1 VIRLD
6 GRDAM
11 AYYHRGL
18 VWSAKEQYESAIG
31 DFDRAIALD
40 STMSFA
46 YRDRGQARAA
56 RREYDAAIAD
66 YDQAV
71 RLAPGSARAYYQRGL
86 ARVEIKQFDKALA
99 DYDAAIRLDSKSDD
113 VYLSRAWLLASC
125 PNAGLHDPKKAVES
139 ATKACELTGWHEPH
153 DLGGLAAV
161 YAEAGNVA
169 AALKWHSKALELL
182 TAEGKSGTGELFL
195 LRDH

>member
-18 VWSAKEQYESAIG
+18 VWAAKAQYGSAIR

-40 STMSFA
+40 RTMSFA

-56 RREYDAAIAD
+56 RKEYDAAIAD
-66 YDQAV
+66 YGQAI
-71 RLAPGSARAYYQRGL
+71 RLAPRSAGAYYRRGL

-99 DYDAAIRLDSKSDD
+99 DYDMAIRLDSKFDE

-125 PNAGLHDPKKAVES
+125 PNAGLRDPNKAVES
-139 ATKACELTGWHEPH
+139 ARKACELTGWHEPH

-161 YAEAGNVA
+161 YAETGNVA

-182 TAEGKSGTGELFL
+182 TAEGTSGTGEIFL
-195 LRDH
+195 LGHH